1 MGKLNQLLAVE
12 GDLKGVANNVINET
26 RNNFKSHPDRYFQT
40 HQRVENFDEDETKE
54 ADTHKRMDDTVVDK
68 LEYTAKQYTKYL
80 DAWFQKEATNQEAM
94 ADIVI
99 EGHTLATNIPA
110 TFLLG
115 LESKLSILRDT
126 VYRSI
131 PTLQPGVF
139 WDPDPDMPDGVK
151 KRRHPEERFRT
162 KKVRQNHVLALA
174 TKEHPEQVQ
183 VYTEDIKVARVITD
197 TWCSLLSSKEKS
209 ELLERV
215 DNLIAAVKKA
225 RQKAN
230 EAEVKK
236 VSIGDTLFNYIHNK

>member
-40 HQRVENFDEDETKE
+40 HTRVENIDEEDQKE
-54 ADTHKRMDDTVVDK
+54 ADVHKRMDDTVVDK